1 MGRLNT
7 KEQIMKLPQG
17 EVRGNTRWPPA
28 ISVTESIVPLTERP
42 TGQGFYVHDRCDDNI
57 ASRSGQGRVLE
68 ASDGHIVVDTFAQVD
83 TSGDGYSGVGYT
95 CLGIKCWL

>member
-1 MGRLNT
+1 MAAGDFGYREHRSPYGMT
-7 KEQIMKLPQG
+7 H
-17 EVRGNTRWPPA
+17 RSR
-28 ISVTESIVPLTERP
+28 
-42 TGQGFYVHDRCDDNI
+42 FYVHGRCDDNI